1 MDWIVSTAR
10 SSEKWRESRRLLD
23 RSLGPGATA
32 TYRRMTEDKTRTFLG
47 RLLETPE
54 DFLGHIGL

>member
-10 SSEKWRESRRLLD
+10 SNEHWREGRRLLD
-23 RSLGPGATA
+23 RSLGPGATVS
-32 TYRRMTEDKTRTFLG
+32 YRRMMEEKTRVFLG
-47 RLLETPE
+47 GLLESPE